1 MKQAQGTLVGGQR
14 HAAPGAQR
22 GGLMK
27 CEVGVEALAL
37 PPIVS
42 FNRLLRAGTGVLR
55 KCRRAVPALGMLKA
69 RPGTGLLLYVLLDDE
84 FDSRSE

>member
-22 GGLMK
+22 GCLMK
-27 CEVGVEALAL
+27 CEVGVEALPL

-42 FNRLLRAGTGVLR
+42 FNRLLRAGAGLLR
-55 KCRRAVPALGMLKA
+55 KRRRAVPALGVLKA
-69 RPGTGLLLYVLLDDE
+69 RLGTGLLLCVEGLSRLLVC
-84 FDSRSE
+84 